1 MRGDLKSPYK
11 KGMIRIVLLTKKEML
26 DIIQKEYDIEDQ
38 ELIQLGI
45 KKRKETALTVR
56 LNQRQKEW
64 LTEYCYKKR
73 ITEKAF
79 FEEGILKILSEDL
92 NIKELRSI
100 HKKNKYNRLMLLD
113 RSSIFYIENQL
124 ANQFKELCKHNNIK
138 YSQVLRSYCVFVS
151 SKNSKKGDK

>member
-11 KGMIRIVLLTKKEML
+11 KGMIKIVLLTKKDML

-64 LTEYCYKKR
+64 LTEHCYQKR

-79 FEEGILKILSEDL
+79 FEEGILKILSKDL

-113 RSSIFYIENQL
+113 RSSIFYIENQI
-124 ANQFKELCKHNNIK
+124 ANQFKELCKQNNIK

-151 SKNSKKGDK
+151 SKKGDK